1 MKSVSDGVAVWVD
14 KRRKEL
20 SVSDMYRAKDF
31 LHCDDDAPAPETPQL
46 DGDTFFVTVQHT
58 MDLAKGMMTRKKS
71 SITNI
76 PMMTNS
82 QHFSHMV
89 LTGEITYNDDSGQED
104 CLHVNVEFAPK
115 SSARKAVVRNYV
127 LSIRTHA
134 SYMIEMHDDN
144 DTDYVHG
151 MRKVVAHIGTEL
163 CSVPVVNYTL
173 GTPLPVMKMSV
184 EECLGV
190 IRCMKLERSM
200 KEDEDEDEKDKDVL
214 VEQMGIIGCMDEERT
229 EGVSSKTSIYP
240 VGMMFMR
247 QVNMIPASLKIIAI
261 IKVLSFK

>member
-1 MKSVSDGVAVWVD
+1 MYTQTATMSNTTTGRKNPIVLLPSGMKSVSDGVAVWVD

-20 SVSDMYRAKDF
+20 SESDMYRAKDF
-31 LHCDDDAPAPETPQL
+31 LHCNDNDDAPAPAPPKL

-58 MDLAKGMMTRKKS
+58 MDLAKGMTTRKKS

-76 PMMTNS
+76 PMMTTDS

-89 LTGEITYNDDSGQED
+89 LTGEITYCDDSGQED
-104 CLHVNVEFAPK
+104 CLHVNVEFVPK
-115 SSARKAVVRNYV
+115 TSARKAVVRNYV

-134 SYMIEMHDDN
+134 SYMIEMHDDQ

-184 EECLGV
+184 E
-190 IRCMKLERSM
+190 
-200 KEDEDEDEKDKDVL
+200 
-214 VEQMGIIGCMDEERT
+214 
-229 EGVSSKTSIYP
+229 VSCFSEIE
-240 VGMMFMR
+240 
-247 QVNMIPASLKIIAI
+247 
-261 IKVLSFK
+261 